1 MEKLMIFSVSKKV
14 GKQDFPG
21 SPVVRNMLCNAG
33 DPGSIPGQ
41 GTKILHATRQLSP
54 NALEPVCLN

>member
-1 MEKLMIFSVSKKV
+1 MIFGVSKTV

-21 SPVVRNMLCNAG
+21 SPVVRNMLCDAG
-33 DPGSIPGQ
+33 DPGQ